1 MAGITNFKIYIPPY
15 RLNGEMT
22 SSVWGR
28 GNQKASRPIMSF
40 DEDTNTMAVEAIL
53 SNSTWG
59 EIDIDALYYAST
71 SFPYTEKSNAS
82 IVAEATDL
90 KSDIFTSEFSGSL
103 RSSTT
108 ALRNAAESIKAGTI
122 KSAVVVAS
130 ESRPSYPGS
139 PDELSLCD
147 CSAALFIGDGKK
159 VIAEIENFYSW
170 SEDFVDRWRLPG
182 EKSISSGDAKFIQD
196 YGYIRQTV
204 ATVEGLLEKT
214 GATPEDI
221 AHVVFYSPDV
231 RTSRAINK
239 KLGFPESSYPESPVV
254 QKIGDAGTVMPF
266 ISLIET
272 LKKATPGEYII
283 ITGHGSG
290 GDAILL
296 RATEHIANFDCE
308 NDLEKALEKEIPL
321 ENYGKILNNHGI
333 SFEDEISPFTS
344 PSILWKEN
352 RANMRLFAG
361 KCKVCSEIQ
370 YPRQQV
376 CNGCGSRDKWDKMKL
391 PRRGKIF
398 TFVHDYLPPSPN
410 GYITMATADMEGGG
424 RFYAQLTEC
433 NKEEVKIG
441 MEVELTFRMLHKGD
455 GFYNY
460 FWKFRPV

>member
-159 VIAEIENFYSW
+159 VIAEIENFYS
-170 SEDFVDRWRLPG
+170 F
-182 EKSISSGDAKFIQD
+182 
-196 YGYIRQTV
+196 
-204 ATVEGLLEKT
+204 
-214 GATPEDI
+214 
-221 AHVVFYSPDV
+221 
-231 RTSRAINK
+231 
-239 KLGFPESSYPESPVV
+239 
-254 QKIGDAGTVMPF
+254 
-266 ISLIET
+266 
-272 LKKATPGEYII
+272 
-283 ITGHGSG
+283 
-290 GDAILL
+290 
-296 RATEHIANFDCE
+296 
-308 NDLEKALEKEIPL
+308 
-321 ENYGKILNNHGI
+321 
-333 SFEDEISPFTS
+333 
-344 PSILWKEN
+344 
-352 RANMRLFAG
+352 
-361 KCKVCSEIQ
+361 
-370 YPRQQV
+370 
-376 CNGCGSRDKWDKMKL
+376 
-391 PRRGKIF
+391 
-398 TFVHDYLPPSPN
+398 
-410 GYITMATADMEGGG
+410 
-424 RFYAQLTEC
+424 
-433 NKEEVKIG
+433 
-441 MEVELTFRMLHKGD
+441 
-455 GFYNY
+455 
-460 FWKFRPV
+460 

>member
-1 MAGITNFKIYIPPY
+1 MAGITEFKIYVPPY
-15 RLNGEMT
+15 RLNGDMI

-28 GNQKASRPIMSF
+28 GNRKTSRPIMSF

-53 SNSTWG
+53 DDSTWG
-59 EIDIDALYYAST
+59 EVDVDALYYAST

-82 IVAEATDL
+82 IVAEASDL
-90 KSDIFTSEFSGSL
+90 KSDIFTAEFSGSL

-108 ALRNAAESIKAGTI
+108 ALRSAAESVKAGTI

-147 CSAALFIGDGKK
+147 CSAALFVGDGEK
-159 VIAEIENFYSW
+159 VIAEIEDFYSW
-170 SEDFVDRWRLPG
+170 SEDFIDRWRLPG
-182 EKSISSGDAKFIQD
+182 GKSISSGDAKFIKD

-204 ATVEGLLEKT
+204 ATVEGLLKKT

-231 RTSRAINK
+231 RTSRTINK
-239 KLGFPESSYPESPVV
+239 KLGFPESSFPKSPVV
-254 QKIGDAGTVMPF
+254 EKIGDAGTVMPF

-272 LKKATPGEYII
+272 LKKARPGEYII

-296 RATEHIANFDCE
+296 RATEHIANFDSS
-308 NDLEKALEKEIPL
+308 NGLEKALEKQIPL
-321 ENYGKILNNHGI
+321 ENYGKILLSYGI
-333 SFEDEISPFTS
+333 TSEDEIIPFTS

-361 KCKVCSEIQ
+361 KCKICSEIQ

-376 CNGCGSRDKWDKMKL
+376 CNGCGTRDKWDEIKL

-398 TFVHDYLPPSPN
+398 TFVHDHLPPSPN
-410 GYITMATADMEGGG
+410 GYITMVTADMEGGG
-424 RFYAQLTEC
+424 RFYAQLTES
-433 NKEEVKIG
+433 NKEDVKIG